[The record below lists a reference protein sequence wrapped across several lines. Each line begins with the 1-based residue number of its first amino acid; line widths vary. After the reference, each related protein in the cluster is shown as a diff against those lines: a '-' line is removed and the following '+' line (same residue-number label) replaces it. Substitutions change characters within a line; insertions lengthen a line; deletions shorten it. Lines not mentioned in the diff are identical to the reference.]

1 MTKVMYKHDF
11 HSRNEEELRQGINA
25 TWDNITQEY
34 TRSLVLSMPRHL
46 QNVIENNGAMT
57 KY

>member
-1 MTKVMYKHDF
+1 MTKFMYKHDF

-25 TWDNITQEY
+25 AWDNITQEY
-34 TRSLVLSMPRHL
+34 TKSLVLSMPRRL
-46 QNVIENNGAMT
+46 EKVTENNGAMT